1 LKVFSRDYEIKDC
14 KKRLEDIKSFLQDL
28 ETEGPR
34 DQRTASRDQDRK
46 FEALL
51 RTKGL
56 NEFSNQDLRYLLDL
70 RRCQDI
76 KSEDAKRVTKSEAH
90 REDKEDCVRNPG
102 PKHSRE

>member
-1 LKVFSRDYEIKDC
+1 LKTLKAFFKIW
-14 KKRLEDIKSFLQDL
+14 RLRALG
-28 ETEGPR
+28 TRGP
-34 DQRTASRDQDRK
+34 QARDQDRK

-56 NEFSNQDLRYLLDL
+56 NEFSNQDLRYLLGL

-76 KSEDAKRVTKSEAH
+76 KSEDAKRLTKSEAH
-90 REDKEDCVRNPG
+90 REDKEDCVRNPR